1 MNNNK
6 KELLKALLEH
16 WDYVSCK
23 WHNEEEIMAAITEL
37 HLKRVFII
45 LDEETQRAY
54 LASFIEA
61 FKTVTWDILCLELDW
76 HNKWQAI
83 K

>member
-1 MNNNK
+1 
-6 KELLKALLEH
+6 
-16 WDYVSCK
+16 
-23 WHNEEEIMAAITEL
+23 MAAITEL

-61 FKTVTWDILCLELDW
+61 FKTVT
-76 HNKWQAI
+76 
-83 K
+83 